1 MVYALRLSQNSKTV
15 IARSP
20 PQADDEA
27 ISNPLISIELRL
39 LRCARNDNGWRPGA
53 LLRQPPLVH

>member
-1 MVYALRLSQNSKTV
+1 MECPGSLFFV

-27 ISNPLISIELRL
+27 ISEILTVGL
-39 LRCARNDNGWRPGA
+39 LRSARNDRGHIDACERI
-53 LLRQPPLVH
+53 Q